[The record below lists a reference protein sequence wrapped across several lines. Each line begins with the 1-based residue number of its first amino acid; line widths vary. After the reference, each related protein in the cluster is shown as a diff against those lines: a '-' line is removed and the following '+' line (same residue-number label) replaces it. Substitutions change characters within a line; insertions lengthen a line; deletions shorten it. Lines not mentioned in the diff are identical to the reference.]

1 MAEQKF
7 DVVVIGGGPGG
18 YIAAIRAA
26 QLKQSV
32 ACVERDRLGGVCL
45 NWGCI
50 PTKALLKNA
59 EYMNF
64 LNHAQDFGFGVKDV
78 TVDFAKVIKR
88 SRDVAEKMSK
98 GVEFLFKKNK
108 ITKFS
113 GNGFIPTPG
122 VVQVK
127 DAKGSVTDTLAAK
140 NIIIATGARPR
151 MIPGIEVDRKKI
163 LTSAETMV
171 VSKVPSSIVII
182 GAGAIG
188 VEFAYFFRAFGAKV
202 TIVEMMPDVLPV
214 EDTEVSKELARSFRK
229 SGIETL
235 TETRVRSAKAVGAGV
250 EVIVEDKNNTA
261 TTLKA
266 DLALNAVGVQ
276 GNVEEIGL
284 EQLKVTM
291 EKSFIKVDKYQQ
303 TNVKG
308 IYAIGD
314 VNGPPWLAHVASV
327 EGVVAAEHCSG
338 YPTEGMDYT
347 NIPGCTYCQP
357 QVASVGMTERKARE
371 LGIELKVGKFP
382 FTANGK
388 ANGTGETAGFVKL
401 IFEAKYGELLGAH
414 IIGSE
419 ATEMIGE
426 LVIARNL
433 EATVETI
440 YKTIHAHP
448 TFSEAVRGAAEAAD
462 GIALDI

>member
-1 MAEQKF
+1 MAEKNF
-7 DVVVIGGGPGG
+7 DIVVIGGGPGG

-26 QLKQSV
+26 QLKQTV

-64 LNHAQDFGFGVKDV
+64 LNHAADFGFMVSDVK
-78 TVDFAKVIKR
+78 VDMPKVIKR

-108 ITKFS
+108 IAKFS
-113 GNGFIPTPG
+113 GGGFIPKNG
-122 VVQVK
+122 IVEVK
-127 DAKGSVTDTLAAK
+127 SADGKTTDTLTARS
-140 NIIIATGARPR
+140 IIIATGARAR
-151 MIPGIEVDRKKI
+151 MIPGIEVDGKKI
-163 LTSAETMV
+163 LTSKEAMIVE
-171 VSKVPSSIVII
+171 KAPSSIIII

-188 VEFAYFFRAFGAKV
+188 VEFAYFFRAFGSQV
-202 TIVEMMPDVLPV
+202 TVIEMMADILPI
-214 EDTEVSKELARSFRK
+214 EDADVSKELSRNFRK
-229 SGIETL
+229 QGIETL
-235 TETRVRSAKAVGAGV
+235 TETKVRSAKATAEGV
-250 EVIVEDKNNTA
+250 EIVVEDKNGGVK
-261 TTLKA
+261 TLKA

-276 GNVEEIGL
+276 GNVENLGL
-284 EQLKVTM
+284 EQLGITV
-291 EKSFIKVDKYQQ
+291 EKSFIKVDKFQQ

-314 VNGPPWLAHVASV
+314 VNGPPWLAHVASA
-327 EGVVAAEHCSG
+327 EGVVAAEHCAG
-338 YPTEGMDYT
+338 HETLGMDYT

-357 QVASVGMTERKARE
+357 QVASVGLTERKARE
-371 LGIELKVGKFP
+371 RGSELKIGKFP

-388 ANGTGETAGFVKL
+388 ANGIGETAGFVKL
-401 IFEAKYGELLGAH
+401 IFDAKDGELLGAH

-426 LVIARNL
+426 LAMARSL
-433 EATVETI
+433 EATAETI
-440 YKTIHAHP
+440 YKTVHAHP
-448 TFSEAVRGAAEAAD
+448 TFSEAVRGAAEDAY
-462 GIALDI
+462 GMALDI

>member
-88 SRDVAEKMSK
+88 SRDVTS
-98 GVEFLFKKNK
+98 F
-108 ITKFS
+108 
-113 GNGFIPTPG
+113 TPG